1 MTEDELYDD
10 AFDKGYDL
18 GKRDAEQQL
27 ESEIK
32 RLRDCAQGVDLGA
45 DGMGWSP
52 NPELMREAA
61 SEIERLHNRV
71 MHLELYLKGGAYCP
85 CCTGLRE
92 CEEGCTFAQDDPE
105 AHERMLEVRAVLYG
119 G

>member
-10 AFDKGYDL
+10 VFAKGYDL
-18 GKRDAEQQL
+18 GERDAEQQQ
-27 ESEIK
+27 SGEIK
-32 RLRDCAQGVDLGA
+32 RLR
-45 DGMGWSP
+45 
-52 NPELMREAA
+52 
-61 SEIERLHNRV
+61 NRV
-71 MHLELYLKGGAYCP
+71 MHLELYLKGEAYCP

-92 CEEGCTFAQDDPE
+92 CEEGCTFAGDDPE